1 MTLNEFKNKLF
12 ERAGEACFSEYEI
25 YYESG
30 ESLDIEIFK
39 KEVDKYSLNKTMG
52 ISFRGIYEGKMGY
65 AYTEIMDDEAI
76 ELLIEKAKSNAE
88 IIENEETEIIFAGS
102 SKYEDYNGYND
113 KINKVSPEDKIKLA
127 IELENEAYK
136 CSDYVKNTGGCAL
149 GTIESE
155 RRIMNSKGLDIG
167 TKANG
172 IYGFVLPVVIKDGKT
187 NSSYAYKFTNNMD
200 ELDIKEI
207 AQESVKESLAY
218 FGAESVKTGKYR
230 VLFKNLVSAELL
242 QTFQGI
248 FSADNAQKGLS
259 LLKGKVGEN
268 IASECLTI
276 VDNPFLKGS
285 LCSTPFDSEGVATY
299 CKNIVEKGKL
309 KTLLHN
315 LKTASKELIQS
326 TGNASKASFTSP
338 IKVAPTTLYIK
349 VGSKSYGD
357 MIKELGDGI
366 IITEVQGT
374 HSGANAVSGD
384 FSLAAKGFLVENGEV
399 IKPVEQITIAG
410 NYFEV
415 MKGTL
420 EVGTDFKLGI
430 PNGGS
435 CFGSP
440 SVLVREISIAG
451 L

>member
-1 MTLNEFKNKLF
+1 MILNEFKEKLF
-12 ERAGEACFSEYEI
+12 KRAEETCFSEYEI
-25 YYESG
+25 YYEAG

-52 ISFRGIYEGKMGY
+52 ISFRGIYKGKMGY

-88 IIENEETEIIFAGS
+88 IIENEEKEVIFEGS
-102 SKYEDYNGYND
+102 NRYEDFNGYNEELNN
-113 KINKVSPEDKIKLA
+113 ISPEEKIKLA
-127 IELENEAYK
+127 MELEDEAYK

-149 GTIESE
+149 GTIENE
-155 RRIMNSKGLDIG
+155 RRIINSKGLDISA
-167 TKANG
+167 KVNG
-172 IYGFVLPVVIKDGKT
+172 IYGFMEPVVTKDGKT
-187 NSSYAYKFTNNMD
+187 NNSYAYKFTNNMS

-207 AQESVKESLAY
+207 AKKSVEESLAY

-230 VLFKNLVSAELL
+230 ILFKNSVSSELL
-242 QTFQGI
+242 QTFAGI

-259 LLKGKVGEN
+259 LLKGKVGET
-268 IASECLTI
+268 IGSENLTI

-285 LCSTPFDSEGVATY
+285 LCSSPFDAEGVATY
-299 CKNIVEKGKL
+299 CKNIVEKGQL
-309 KTLLHN
+309 KMLLHN
-315 LKTASKELIQS
+315 LKTAFKDSVET

-338 IKVAPTTLYIK
+338 IKVAPTTLYIEK
-349 VGSKSYGD
+349 GIKSYEE
-357 MIKELGDGI
+357 MIKALGNGI

-384 FSLAAKGFLVENGEV
+384 FSLAAKGFLVENDEV
-399 IKPVEQITIAG
+399 IRPVEQITIAG

-415 MKGTL
+415 MKDSM

-430 PNGGS
+430 PRSGS

-440 SVLVREISIAG
+440 SVLIREISVAG

>member
-1 MTLNEFKNKLF
+1 MILNEFKEKLF
-12 ERAGEACFSEYEI
+12 KRAEETCFSEYEI
-25 YYESG
+25 YYEAG

-52 ISFRGIYEGKMGY
+52 ISFRGIYKGKMGY

-88 IIENEETEIIFAGS
+88 IIENEEKEVIFEGS
-102 SKYEDYNGYND
+102 NRYEDFNGYNEELNN
-113 KINKVSPEDKIKLA
+113 ISPEEKIKLA
-127 IELENEAYK
+127 MELEDEAYK

-149 GTIESE
+149 GTTENE
-155 RRIMNSKGLDIG
+155 RRIINSKGLDISA
-167 TKANG
+167 KVNG
-172 IYGFVLPVVIKDGKT
+172 IYGFMEPVVTKDGKT
-187 NSSYAYKFTNNMD
+187 NNSYAYKFTNNMS

-207 AQESVKESLAY
+207 AKKSVEESLAY

-230 VLFKNLVSAELL
+230 ILFKNSVSSELL
-242 QTFQGI
+242 QTFAGI

-259 LLKGKVGEN
+259 LLKGKVGET
-268 IASECLTI
+268 IGSENLTI

-285 LCSTPFDSEGVATY
+285 LCSSPFDAEGVATY
-299 CKNIVEKGKL
+299 CKNIVEKGQL
-309 KTLLHN
+309 KMLLHN
-315 LKTASKELIQS
+315 LKTAFKDSVET

-338 IKVAPTTLYIK
+338 IKVAPTTLYIEK
-349 VGSKSYGD
+349 GIKSYEE
-357 MIKELGDGI
+357 MIKALGNGI

-384 FSLAAKGFLVENGEV
+384 FSLAAKGFLVENDEV
-399 IKPVEQITIAG
+399 IRPVEQITIAG

-415 MKGTL
+415 MKDSM

-430 PNGGS
+430 PRSGS

-440 SVLVREISIAG
+440 SVLIREISVAG